1 MSEDTPLPI
10 PTPVTTSFGW
20 SLSLAPLADVRGN
33 LAATLGESL
42 IGLLAMFFPPAL
54 CKKANVVV
62 TELVQNVI
70 DNVSDPASG
79 MRLDLRID
87 GDTLFVCV
95 TNKATAEQYA
105 TVKERVEQITSSG
118 DPKRLFADTLRARRV
133 QRLRGGLGLIRL
145 VSENRFRLSASYAGE
160 HLTMQAILPLRG
172 PQQ

>member
-1 MSEDTPLPI
+1 MSEDTLPPI
-10 PTPVTTSFGW
+10 PGGVSTSLGW
-20 SLSLAPLADVRGN
+20 SLTLSPLSDVRGN

-42 IGLLAMFFPPAL
+42 IGLLTMFFPPAL

-70 DNVSDPASG
+70 DNVSDPDSG

-87 GDTLFVCV
+87 GETLYVCV

-105 TVKERVEQITSSG
+105 TVKQRVEEIAASD

-172 PQQ
+172 PQ